1 MISDNLNQEKFENCQ
16 ILLKIPENVFFWIGK
31 DFPSEVTIKKIILTK
46 RCFILEKP
54 IPDNWMVKEKSGKW
68 VHQNKGTVYLI
79 DLAPNI

>member
-16 ILLKIPENVFFWIGK
+16 ILLKIPENVFFWIDK

-54 IPDNWMVKEKSGKW
+54 IPENWMVKEKSGKYTQPSI
-68 VHQNKGTVYLI
+68 QNEYIKIRALSI
-79 DLAPNI
+79 